1 MQRELIITEDGS
13 HTFYIPQLDEQYH
26 SVHGAIQESEHIFIH
41 SGLAECQKK
50 TITVFEV
57 GFGTGLN
64 ALLSMVY
71 ANSKNLFLNYIAI
84 EKYPISIDEATKL
97 NYPEIVDPSYKSFFI
112 AMHDAKWDIATQ
124 IQSNFILTKIK
135 GDLRSTDLSGFP
147 PFDVVYFDA
156 FAPNKQPDLWSES
169 TYNKIYNNCSTG
181 APLVTYCAKGV
192 VRRELA
198 AVGFNVERIA
208 GPPGKKEMLR
218 AIK

>member
-1 MQRELIITEDGS
+1 
-13 HTFYIPQLDEQYH
+13 
-26 SVHGAIQESEHIFIH
+26 
-41 SGLAECQKK
+41 
-50 TITVFEV
+50 
-57 GFGTGLN
+57 
-64 ALLSMVY
+64 
-71 ANSKNLFLNYIAI
+71 
-84 EKYPISIDEATKL
+84 
-97 NYPEIVDPSYKSFFI
+97 
-112 AMHDAKWDIATQ
+112 MHDAKWDIATQ